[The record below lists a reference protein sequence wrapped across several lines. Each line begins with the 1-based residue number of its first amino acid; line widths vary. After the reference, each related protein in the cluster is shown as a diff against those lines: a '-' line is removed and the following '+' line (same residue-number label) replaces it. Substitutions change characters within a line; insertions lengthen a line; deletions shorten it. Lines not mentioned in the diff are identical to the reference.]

1 MLKTLN
7 NSLIVIDVTQW
18 DTAVLGGNSEMT
30 IKNLLKALG
39 YCIKPAHSKS
49 EMLAKSTKNTEGR
62 AKFHCEH
69 LIIL

>member
-1 MLKTLN
+1 MLKTLS
-7 NSLIVIDVTQW
+7 NSLIVIDVSQR
-18 DTAVLGGNSEMT
+18 DIVVLGGNSEMA

-49 EMLAKSTKNTEGR
+49 EMHAKPTKNTEG

>member
-7 NSLIVIDVTQW
+7 NILIVIDVTQR
-18 DTAVLGGNSEMT
+18 DIVVLAGHSEMA

-49 EMLAKSTKNTEGR
+49 EMLAKSTKSRGQG
-62 AKFHCEH
+62 KIS
-69 LIIL
+69 L